1 MMAFV
6 LLLWSGTVVLA
17 GCGPSQAEDG
27 ASQSGTHRFSVVCT
41 LFPQYDFARA
51 IGGDAVDVTMLL
63 DPGTESHTFDPTPAD
78 MKKIARSDLFIYTGA
93 VMEGWSGEIVDS
105 LDDSV
110 QVVDLSQCVSL
121 EEEIELSDEED
132 HDHDHGH
139 GHDHGGYDPHF
150 WLDMTN
156 AVKMVEAICD
166 AFVDM
171 DPAHETEYRQRAQA
185 YVDQLLLLDEAF
197 MDAVQNGE
205 RHDIVFGGRFA
216 YGYFVNRYGV
226 DFETVYHTCSAQS
239 DPSVAD
245 MIRVIDYIRIH
256 GNPCIFYEELSSGT
270 VAKTIAQ
277 DEHLETA
284 VFTTGHNVTKEQ
296 FENGVT
302 FIDLMYQN
310 LEALYRALG
319 YPAD

>member
-1 MMAFV
+1 MDRKWRWTVMMAFV

-139 GHDHGGYDPHF
+139 GQDHHRH
-150 WLDMTN
+150 
-156 AVKMVEAICD
+156 A
-166 AFVDM
+166 
-171 DPAHETEYRQRAQA
+171 QR
-185 YVDQLLLLDEAF
+185 
-197 MDAVQNGE
+197 
-205 RHDIVFGGRFA
+205 
-216 YGYFVNRYGV
+216 
-226 DFETVYHTCSAQS
+226 
-239 DPSVAD
+239 
-245 MIRVIDYIRIH
+245 H
-256 GNPCIFYEELSSGT
+256 GNHGDTLHHPGFVIRGVLRRPAG
-270 VAKTIAQ
+270 
-277 DEHLETA
+277 DEKGEVH
-284 VFTTGHNVTKEQ
+284 GC
-296 FENGVT
+296 
-302 FIDLMYQN
+302 
-310 LEALYRALG
+310 
-319 YPAD
+319 

>member
-1 MMAFV
+1 M
-6 LLLWSGTVVLA
+6 TVVFLLCSAAMVFA
-17 GCGPSQAEDG
+17 GCGLSETEDERVKSPSH
-27 ASQSGTHRFSVVCT
+27 SFSVVCT

-51 IGGDAVDVTMLL
+51 IGGDEVEVTMLL

-110 QVVDLSQCVSL
+110 QVVDLSACVRL
-121 EEEIELSDEED
+121 EEEIELSDEEG
-132 HDHDHGH
+132 HDHGH
-139 GHDHGGYDPHF
+139 DHDHGGYDPHF

-156 AVKMVEAICD
+156 AVRMVEAISD

-171 DPAHETEYRQRAQA
+171 DPANETLYRQRAQS

-197 MDAVQNGE
+197 MDAVQNGA

-245 MIRVIDYIRIH
+245 MIRVIDYIRSH
-256 GNPCIFYEELSSGT
+256 DNPCIFYEELSNGT
-270 VAKTIAQ
+270 VAKTIAR
-277 DEHLETA
+277 DEHIETA

-296 FENGVT
+296 FANNVT

-310 LEALYRALG
+310 LEALYRALD